1 MFITKDNMIKLL
13 RETVKDE
20 GMTYQV
26 FIPSWQWEF
35 EVYAAEAGAS
45 ASGLFR
51 NDIKLP
57 YTNLCNGKEKV
68 IEEIEKA
75 QERPLIRFGEGDL
88 LFHYDIY
95 IWGESWY
102 MVYNPYLQKIE
113 VHDFNDF
120 FSLMKSSL
128 LPEWTKN
135 SQESLDTEL
144 EQETAEAQVS

>member
-13 RETVKDE
+13 HETVKEE

-35 EVYAAEAGAS
+35 EVYAAES
-45 ASGLFR
+45 EEYSPGLFR
-51 NDIKLP
+51 NDIELP
-57 YTNLCNGKEKV
+57 YTNLCNGKVKV
-68 IEEIEKA
+68 IDEIKKA
-75 QERPLIRFGEGDL
+75 QEKPLIRFGEGDL

-95 IWGESWY
+95 IWGETWY
-102 MVYNPYLQKIE
+102 IVYNPYLQEIE

-128 LPEWTKN
+128 LPEWTKS
-135 SQESLDTEL
+135 SQESLDTDL
-144 EQETAEAQVS
+144 EQESAEAQVS